1 MAHRLDQGLPQS
13 PTQPDNVHYTVFI
26 RLPFPRGDFVD
37 PPSVSFPVS
46 RYGPNSANGE
56 QVDWN
61 ANKDRE
67 LSDLLSKA
75 TAKGRDIDCETWAHM
90 DAFGGS

>member
-1 MAHRLDQGLPQS
+1 MAQRLDQDLPQS

-37 PPSVSFPVS
+37 PPSVSVS
-46 RYGPNSANGE
+46 GPRYRPNSANRE

-75 TAKGRDIDCETWAHM
+75 TAKGRDIDCETREYI
-90 DAFGGS
+90 DAFAGS

>member
-1 MAHRLDQGLPQS
+1 MAQHLDQDQPQS
-13 PTQPDNVHYTVFI
+13 PTEAENVHYTVFI

-37 PPSVSFPVS
+37 PPSVSFRFS
-46 RYGPNSANGE
+46 RSCANVADGW

-75 TAKGRDIDCETWAHM
+75 TAKGRDIDCESCEYT
-90 DAFGGS
+90 DAFGWY

>member
-1 MAHRLDQGLPQS
+1 MAQRLDQGLPQS
-13 PTQPDNVHYTVFI
+13 PTQTESVHYTVFI

-46 RYGPNSANGE
+46 RYVPNKANGE

-75 TAKGRDIDCETWAHM
+75 TAKGRDIDCETWE
-90 DAFGGS
+90 